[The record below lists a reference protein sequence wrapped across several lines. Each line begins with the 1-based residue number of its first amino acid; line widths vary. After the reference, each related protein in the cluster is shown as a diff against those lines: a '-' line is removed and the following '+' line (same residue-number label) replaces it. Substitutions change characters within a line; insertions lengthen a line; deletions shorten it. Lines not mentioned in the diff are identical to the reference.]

1 MYSVSS
7 GWREVGVG
15 SLPAP
20 MAGHNVVVHENC
32 LYIVD
37 GSDCYMYNIRERRV
51 VEETPPHTRENY
63 KTGGGGLA
71 RYHCNLSPRVG
82 EGVHY
87 HLSLSPMGPG
97 PGGCVTQ
104 WVIYEQPFQVM
115 IYNFISGG
123 SLVMQWWLSTW
134 TV

>member
-1 MYSVSS
+1 MQVYSVSS

-20 MAGHNVVVHENC
+20 MAGHNVVVDGNC

-37 GSDCYMYNIRERRV
+37 GSDCYMYNIRERRI
-51 VEETPPHTRENY
+51 VEETPPHTKDNY

-71 RYHCNLSPRVG
+71 RYHCNLDAGWGRVCQ
-82 EGVHY
+82 
-87 HLSLSPMGPG
+87 
-97 PGGCVTQ
+97 CVTQ
-104 WVIYEQPFQVM
+104 WVSYEQPFQVM
-115 IYNFISGG
+115 IYNFILGG